1 MRHGARLGLVI
12 VSAIGVGVWTA
23 GCSGQSP
30 RGQPDAA
37 PATPA
42 ASATLAPSAQDIR
55 IPDAVAG
62 WTASAPAAIY
72 DPESIYSYIDGHA
85 EVYRAY
91 GMKRCVSR
99 RFTGPGGESDIV
111 ADVFELASPEDAY
124 GMFTHDRDGE
134 PAGIGRDSLFRH
146 GWLSFWKGPYFVS
159 VVAEGDSERSRQ
171 AVLEAGR
178 AIAGLLPDAGSP
190 PAIVAELPAKGL
202 DPRTVR
208 FLRHPQIL
216 NTHVFVSDDNV
227 LGLDTRHRRRARHV
241 PRGAGRAYLL
251 LIDYPDAARGKAAAE
266 VFRSRMLKGASGDT
280 PAAVEDRGFYAV
292 RDTGRRVS
300 VVIGAPTS
308 ADARNLLA
316 AVPVATGEGGAR

>member
-12 VSAIGVGVWTA
+12 VSAIGVGAWAA

-99 RFTGPGGESDIV
+99 RLTGPAASRTSWPTSSSSRHPRMPTACSRTTATANLPASAAIRCSAMGGCRSGK
-111 ADVFELASPEDAY
+111 APTSSRSSPRATASVRARRCWRL
-124 GMFTHDRDGE
+124 G
-134 PAGIGRDSLFRH
+134 A
-146 GWLSFWKGPYFVS
+146 
-159 VVAEGDSERSRQ
+159 RSR
-171 AVLEAGR
+171 AC
-178 AIAGLLPDAGSP
+178 SP
-190 PAIVAELPAKGL
+190 
-202 DPRTVR
+202 
-208 FLRHPQIL
+208 
-216 NTHVFVSDDNV
+216 
-227 LGLDTRHRRRARHV
+227 
-241 PRGAGRAYLL
+241 
-251 LIDYPDAARGKAAAE
+251 
-266 VFRSRMLKGASGDT
+266 T
-280 PAAVEDRGFYAV
+280 PAAPRPSSPSCRPRGWT
-292 RDTGRRVS
+292 RGRSGSCGTRRS
-300 VVIGAPTS
+300 STRTCSCRTTTCWG
-308 ADARNLLA
+308 
-316 AVPVATGEGGAR
+316 